1 MITIAAKSLYQMHKN
16 VYHTFIDR
24 PDCLYRVTGCVVV
37 GVKQQYPSLYFQG
50 CWSTSIKQGEGNAC
64 DFIKQDQRERFWNA
78 IFKCE
83 TNAYILGTKLQYWI
97 FERK

>member
-1 MITIAAKSLYQMHKN
+1 MIIIAAKSLYAMRKN
-16 VYHTFIDR
+16 VYQAFIDR
-24 PDCLYRVTGCVVV
+24 RDHLYYVIACV
-37 GVKQQYPSLYFQG
+37 GVGVQQQYPSLYFQG

-64 DFIKQDQRERFWNA
+64 DFIKHDQRERFWNA